1 MKKINFLTVATL
13 LATLVFFTSCQEENE
28 TVSLQETIINEDVIA
43 AYFDDIM
50 EEADEITYT
59 NENLKT
65 GTTTDEG
72 MSGTRTVETSFSGD
86 TVIHTITFLDFVNEN
101 SPNERVK
108 NGMVVVKVLG
118 RPFLETFRRQIEL
131 VDYTVNDAQV
141 EGTKLIEKTG
151 DHAFTMTLTNGKVIF
166 EDGTTYSR
174 EFNRTRTQVAGTDTP
189 FFIWDDEFLHEGS
202 ANGMNIEEKPY
213 SRTVTEPLLKRRNC
227 RWFVQGTVEIVVG
240 TETAVLDYG
249 QGICDDEAT
258 ITVNGE
264 TNTIQLRNRF
274 RNRN

>member
-1 MKKINFLTVATL
+1 MKKINFLTMVIL
-13 LATLVFFTSCQEENE
+13 LATIVFFNSCQEDNK
-28 TVSLQETIINEDVIA
+28 TVSLQETIIDEDVIA

-50 EEADEITYT
+50 EEADEITYI
-59 NENLKT
+59 NENLKS
-65 GTTTDEG
+65 GTTTNEG

-86 TVIHTITFLDFVNEN
+86 TVIHTITFVDFVNAN

-108 NGMVVVKVLG
+108 NGTVVIKVLG

-131 VDYTVNDAQV
+131 INYSVNDAQV
-141 EGTKLIEKTG
+141 EGTRIIEKTSEYTF
-151 DHAFTMTLTNGKVIF
+151 AMTLTNGMLTF

-174 EFNRTRTQVAGTDTP
+174 EFNRTKTQVAGTDTP
-189 FFIWDDEFLHEGS
+189 FFIWDDEFQHEGT
-202 ANGMNIEEKPY
+202 ANGVNIEEQPY

-249 QGICDDEAT
+249 DGICDDEAT
-258 ITVNGE
+258 ITIDGE
-264 TNTIQLRNRF
+264 TTTIQLRNRF